1 MANNRPNN
9 RGGIPLDATRRYVCF
24 DFLFSLSSPP
34 FLSSSKISQ
43 KKSRIRGF
51 NFNSPLLDKATE
63 FTSSTYLRAFIQG
76 FYITRYCALHSAQ
89 NGNRNR
95 NRSTHRRFLPTNRP
109 STLPSFPHLL
119 SLMDRVCNNESRPEP
134 RGRGSRRERNEEL
147 GSQLA

>member
-9 RGGIPLDATRRYVCF
+9 RGGIPLDATPSIRLFR
-24 DFLFSLSSPP
+24 LPFSLSSPP
-34 FLSSSKISQ
+34 FLSSSKIQ
-43 KKSRIRGF
+43 KKSEDSISIPRCSIKRP
-51 NFNSPLLDKATE
+51 SLLL
-63 FTSSTYLRAFIQG
+63 FHLLTSFYPR

-134 RGRGSRRERNEEL
+134 RGRGSRRERNGEL